1 MVTRKIDIFAELSV
15 DKDGH
20 QILITAES
28 SSVTVHF
35 EGFRFFYR
43 EYEWACN
50 HIDFKHLL
58 NKVDS
63 LCQAYSLFIYT
74 KIGRFTFTA
83 FGPDA
88 SFLKRSILL
97 RLLSLFGR
105 FL

>member
-1 MVTRKIDIFAELSV
+1 MVTRKIEIFTELSV
-15 DKDGH
+15 SRDGH
-20 QILITAES
+20 EILITAEG

-35 EGFRFFYR
+35 EDFRFFYR
-43 EYEWACN
+43 EYEWASK
-50 HIDFKHLL
+50 HLDLKHLL

-63 LCQAYSLFIYT
+63 LCQAYRLFIYT

-88 SFLKRSILL
+88 SPLKRSILL
-97 RLLSLFGR
+97 RLFSLLGR